1 MGRAGF
7 RMVLRQ
13 SNCKKPSKR
22 VHELH
27 ERALFSSELQHSLS
41 LLTNITGHYTAPSH
55 PLGAPR
61 VIGARM
67 WFLEVRTFPAQ
78 LSTVNKRHHE
88 TLSSLHKIDRTA
100 ARVTEVHSRERRRA
114 RPGNSRFRVTWPGFR
129 SGPPPLGR
137 DAANQIPRTSRSPEL
152 PPEPLATAELHPANR
167 PARPSAR
174 RSPGSSLV
182 RPPGRGLS
190 ARPPLSG

>member
-41 LLTNITGHYTAPSH
+41 SLTNITGHYTAPSH

-67 WFLEVRTFPAQ
+67 WFLGVRTFPAQ
-78 LSTVNKRHHE
+78 LSQKRDHE

-100 ARVTEVHSRERRRA
+100 ARVTEAHPGERRRA

-129 SGPPPLGR
+129 FG
-137 DAANQIPRTSRSPEL
+137 
-152 PPEPLATAELHPANR
+152 
-167 PARPSAR
+167 
-174 RSPGSSLV
+174 
-182 RPPGRGLS
+182 
-190 ARPPLSG
+190 PPLSVEMQPIRFLGLRGHLSCLRSRCVHVCQLGVQRMPPPEKARNFK